1 MVTSR
6 AHATVMH
13 RWSVRPVP
21 QPIRWTR
28 REEAWSPFLC
38 ATSPRRRSDLSHRAL
53 APASMSQPAANTS
66 ADPDTRTPSGDNP
79 VAASLPTAAAHHLL
93 AAKPGPRG
101 ERWGAAGARAAR
113 DSEQARLNVA
123 PQASSDAT
131 DDSCAARSLS
141 MSLAKVKQTVWPRSV
156 ASWAML
162 RKNHGL
168 ADARWGR

>member
-79 VAASLPTAAAHHLL
+79 VAASLPAAAHHCSLRSRVR
-93 AAKPGPRG
+93 AASGGG
-101 ERWGAAGARAAR
+101 EGGARAAR